1 MNYEETIINKVMKSD
16 VVFIDDKT
24 IVDRYKKSEIEDWRT
39 ALDNADDKYNI
50 VYWDEKTRVL
60 KLKTII

>member
-24 IVDRYKKSEIEDWRT
+24 IVDRYKKPEIEDWMS
-39 ALDNADDKYNI
+39 ALDNADNKYNI

>member
-1 MNYEETIINKVMKSD
+1 MNYEETIINIVMKSD

-24 IVDRYKKSEIEDWRT
+24 IVDRYKKPEIEDWKT
-39 ALDNADDKYNI
+39 TLDNAENKYNI

-60 KLKTII
+60 KLRTII